1 MSKKILNLLAFL
13 AVLAGCIAM
22 TVFTGKG
29 SVSTMIYNFAFLAIM
44 TVLYLAGMLGGMFR
58 VEGIGQALHRGKEEL
73 TGIFKTPGKVKNE
86 SLVYLK
92 GIFDHKYLDGR
103 LDDFVDG
110 MNQAKEGIGEIE
122 DYINEDDIDLHVHK
136 RILEMIP
143 DIFTSLGILGTFIGL
158 VWGLKNFEPSSYE
171 TMTNSVSSLVAGIKV
186 AFLTS
191 IYGIAFAIIYS
202 SGMKSVFSDMN
213 EKLQAFLEKFH
224 IYVLPTA
231 ENESRNLMVAS
242 QKLQVKAMKQMAEQL
257 SAEMAQSFE
266 KAINPTFQKMNES
279 LDVLT
284 ESVTSCQ
291 QDVMQEILRSFLREM
306 NGSFKLQFKDFNDA
320 LAQLKK
326 AQKEN
331 TDYTTNLY
339 HTMSDQL
346 NSSYEKQSETM
357 KDMVNELGNAQGRYI
372 STASRIAQEN
382 QEIQK
387 MQQQDYQRVADYL
400 KEAEK
405 TSAKFWVACN
415 QTMQRYVETAS
426 QGMEK
431 VSAASQTG
439 TDVLKANRQ
448 VMEELEK
455 RLADFASC
463 QDKTLQTMEE
473 VRRLQ
478 TDISVTKENGNISL
492 AGGQQN
498 LNASRMADRQSMDRL
513 YALMKEQ
520 GEKQEAL
527 LEEMNRNL
535 RELSKTPQKGK
546 FGLFR

>member
-1 MSKKILNLLAFL
+1 MSKKVLNLLAFL

-191 IYGIAFAIIYS
+191 IYGIAFAIIYT

-306 NGSFKLQFKDFNDA
+306 NGSFKMQFKDFNDA
-320 LAQLKK
+320 LVQLKK

-331 TDYTTNLY
+331 TEYTTNLY

-346 NSSYEKQSETM
+346 NSSYERQSETM
-357 KDMVNELGNAQGRYI
+357 KDMVNELGNAQGRYM
-372 STASRIAQEN
+372 STASRIAQDN

-473 VRRLQ
+473 VRRLL

-492 AGGQQN
+492 TGGQQN

>member
-1 MSKKILNLLAFL
+1 MSKKVLNLLAFL
-13 AVLAGCIAM
+13 VVLAGCIAM

-29 SVSTMIYNFAFLAIM
+29 SVSTMIYNFVFLAIM

-191 IYGIAFAIIYS
+191 IYGIAFAIIYT

-306 NGSFKLQFKDFNDA
+306 NGSFKMQFKDFNDA

-331 TDYTTNLY
+331 TEYTTNLY

-346 NSSYEKQSETM
+346 NSSYERQSETM
-357 KDMVNELGNAQGRYI
+357 KDMVNELGNAQGRYM
-372 STASRIAQEN
+372 STASRIAQDN

-473 VRRLQ
+473 VRRLL

-492 AGGQQN
+492 TGGQQN
-498 LNASRMADRQSMDRL
+498 LNASKMADRQSVDRL

>member
-1 MSKKILNLLAFL
+1 MSKKVLNLLAFL

-191 IYGIAFAIIYS
+191 IYGIAFAIIYT

-331 TDYTTNLY
+331 TDYTTSLY
-339 HTMSDQL
+339 HNMSDQL

-415 QTMQRYVETAS
+415 QTMQRYVEAAS

-473 VRRLQ
+473 VRRLL

-492 AGGQQN
+492 TGGQQN
-498 LNASRMADRQSMDRL
+498 LNVSRMADRQSVDRL

>member
-58 VEGIGQALHRGKEEL
+58 VEGIGQALHRGEEEL

-191 IYGIAFAIIYS
+191 IYGIAFAIIYT

-331 TDYTTNLY
+331 TDYTTSLY

-387 MQQQDYQRVADYL
+387 MQQQDYQRVAEYL

-439 TDVLKANRQ
+439 TDVLNANRQ

-473 VRRLQ
+473 VRRLL

-492 AGGQQN
+492 TGGQQN
-498 LNASRMADRQSMDRL
+498 LNASRMADRQSVDRL

-527 LEEMNRNL
+527 LEEINRNL
-535 RELSKTPQKGK
+535 GELSKTPQKGK

>member
-191 IYGIAFAIIYS
+191 IYGIAFAIIYT

-242 QKLQVKAMKQMAEQL
+242 QKLQVKDMKQMAEQL

-331 TDYTTNLY
+331 TDYTTSLY

-387 MQQQDYQRVADYL
+387 MQQQDYQRVAEYL

-439 TDVLKANRQ
+439 TDVLNANRQ
-448 VMEELEK
+448 VMEELKK

-473 VRRLQ
+473 VRRLL

-492 AGGQQN
+492 TGGQQN
-498 LNASRMADRQSMDRL
+498 LNASRMADRQSVDRL

-527 LEEMNRNL
+527 LEEINRNL
-535 RELSKTPQKGK
+535 GELSKTPQKGK

>member
-439 TDVLKANRQ
+439 TDVLNANRQ
-448 VMEELEK
+448 VMEELEE

-473 VRRLQ
+473 VRRLL

-492 AGGQQN
+492 TGGQQN

-535 RELSKTPQKGK
+535 EELSKTPQKGK

>member
-29 SVSTMIYNFAFLAIM
+29 SVSTMIYNFVFLAIM

-191 IYGIAFAIIYS
+191 IYGIAFAIIYT

-439 TDVLKANRQ
+439 TDVLNANRQ

-473 VRRLQ
+473 VRRLL

-492 AGGQQN
+492 TGGQQN

-535 RELSKTPQKGK
+535 EELSKTPQKGK
-546 FGLFR
+546 FSLFR

>member
-1 MSKKILNLLAFL
+1 MNKKVLNLLAFL

-191 IYGIAFAIIYS
+191 IYGIAFAIIYT

-306 NGSFKLQFKDFNDA
+306 NGSFKMQFKDFNDA

-331 TDYTTNLY
+331 TEYTTNLY

-357 KDMVNELGNAQGRYI
+357 KDMVNELGNAQGRYM
-372 STASRIAQEN
+372 STASRIAQDN

-439 TDVLKANRQ
+439 TDVLNANRQ

-473 VRRLQ
+473 VRRLL

-492 AGGQQN
+492 TGGQQN

>member
-1 MSKKILNLLAFL
+1 MSKKVLNLLAFL

-191 IYGIAFAIIYS
+191 IYGIAFAIIYT

-266 KAINPTFQKMNES
+266 KAINPTFRKMNES

-306 NGSFKLQFKDFNDA
+306 NGSFKMQFKDFNDA

-331 TDYTTNLY
+331 TDYTTSLY
-339 HTMSDQL
+339 HNMSDQL
-346 NSSYEKQSETM
+346 NSSYERQSETM
-357 KDMVNELGNAQGRYI
+357 KDMVNELGNAQGRYM
-372 STASRIAQEN
+372 STASRIAQDN

-439 TDVLKANRQ
+439 ADVLKANRQ

-473 VRRLQ
+473 VRRLL

-498 LNASRMADRQSMDRL
+498 LNASRMADRQSMDRV

>member
-1 MSKKILNLLAFL
+1 MSKKVLNLLAFL

-191 IYGIAFAIIYS
+191 IYGIAFAIIYT

-331 TDYTTNLY
+331 TDYTTSLY
-339 HTMSDQL
+339 HNMSDQL
-346 NSSYEKQSETM
+346 NSSYERQSETM
-357 KDMVNELGNAQGRYI
+357 KDMVNELGNAQGRYM
-372 STASRIAQEN
+372 STASRIAQDN

-415 QTMQRYVETAS
+415 QTMQRYVEAAS

-473 VRRLQ
+473 VRRLL
-478 TDISVTKENGNISL
+478 TDISGTKENGNISL
-492 AGGQQN
+492 TGGQQN
-498 LNASRMADRQSMDRL
+498 LNASRMADRQSVDRL

>member
-1 MSKKILNLLAFL
+1 MSKKVLNLLAFL

-191 IYGIAFAIIYS
+191 IYGIAFAIIYT

-306 NGSFKLQFKDFNDA
+306 NGSFKMQFKDFNDA

-331 TDYTTNLY
+331 TDYTTSLY
-339 HTMSDQL
+339 HNMSDQL
-346 NSSYEKQSETM
+346 NSSYERQSETM
-357 KDMVNELGNAQGRYI
+357 KDMVNELGNAQGRYM
-372 STASRIAQEN
+372 STASRIAQDN

-439 TDVLKANRQ
+439 ADVLKANRQ

-473 VRRLQ
+473 VRRLL

-498 LNASRMADRQSMDRL
+498 LNASRMADKQSMDRV

>member
-122 DYINEDDIDLHVHK
+122 DYINEDDIDLRVHK

-191 IYGIAFAIIYS
+191 IYGIAFAIIYT

-439 TDVLKANRQ
+439 TDVLNANRQ

-473 VRRLQ
+473 VRRLL

-492 AGGQQN
+492 TGGQQN

-535 RELSKTPQKGK
+535 GELSKTPQKGK

>member
-1 MSKKILNLLAFL
+1 MSKKVLNLLAFL

-191 IYGIAFAIIYS
+191 IYGIAFAIIYT

-306 NGSFKLQFKDFNDA
+306 NGSFKMQFKDFNDA

-339 HTMSDQL
+339 HNMSDQL
-346 NSSYEKQSETM
+346 NSSYERQSETM
-357 KDMVNELGNAQGRYI
+357 KDMVNELGNAQGRYM
-372 STASRIAQEN
+372 STASRIAQDN

-439 TDVLKANRQ
+439 ADVLKANRQ

-473 VRRLQ
+473 VRRLL

-535 RELSKTPQKGK
+535 EELSKTPQKGK

>member
-1 MSKKILNLLAFL
+1 MSKKVLNLLAFL

-191 IYGIAFAIIYS
+191 IYGIAFAIIYT

-306 NGSFKLQFKDFNDA
+306 NGSFKMQFKDFNDA

-331 TDYTTNLY
+331 TDYTTSLY

-357 KDMVNELGNAQGRYI
+357 KDMVNELGNAQGRYM

-473 VRRLQ
+473 VRRLL

>member
-1 MSKKILNLLAFL
+1 MSKKVLNLLAFL

-191 IYGIAFAIIYS
+191 IYGIAFAIIYT

-306 NGSFKLQFKDFNDA
+306 NGSFKMQFKDFNDA

-331 TDYTTNLY
+331 TDYTTSLY
-339 HTMSDQL
+339 HNMSDQL
-346 NSSYEKQSETM
+346 NSSYERQSETM
-357 KDMVNELGNAQGRYI
+357 KDMVNELGNAQGRYM
-372 STASRIAQEN
+372 STASRIAQDN

-473 VRRLQ
+473 VRRLL

-498 LNASRMADRQSMDRL
+498 LNASRMADRQSMDRV

>member
-58 VEGIGQALHRGKEEL
+58 IEGIGQALHRGKEEL

-191 IYGIAFAIIYS
+191 IYGIAFAIIYT

-439 TDVLKANRQ
+439 TDVLNANRQ

-473 VRRLQ
+473 VRRLL

-492 AGGQQN
+492 TGGQQN

-535 RELSKTPQKGK
+535 GELSKTPQKGK

>member
-191 IYGIAFAIIYS
+191 IYGIAFAIIYT

-439 TDVLKANRQ
+439 TDVLNANRQ

-473 VRRLQ
+473 VRRLL

-492 AGGQQN
+492 TGGQQN
-498 LNASRMADRQSMDRL
+498 LNASRMADRQSMNRL

-535 RELSKTPQKGK
+535 EELSKTPQKGK

>member
-29 SVSTMIYNFAFLAIM
+29 SVSTMIYNFVFLAIM

-191 IYGIAFAIIYS
+191 IYGIAFAIIYT

-291 QDVMQEILRSFLREM
+291 QDVLQEILRSFLREM

-439 TDVLKANRQ
+439 TDVLNANRQ

-473 VRRLQ
+473 VRRLL

-492 AGGQQN
+492 TGGQQN

-535 RELSKTPQKGK
+535 GELSKTPQKGK

>member
-1 MSKKILNLLAFL
+1 MSKKVLNLLAFL

-191 IYGIAFAIIYS
+191 IYGIAFAIIYT

-257 SAEMAQSFE
+257 SAEMSQSFE

-306 NGSFKLQFKDFNDA
+306 NGSFKMQFKDFNDA

-331 TDYTTNLY
+331 TDYTTSLY
-339 HTMSDQL
+339 HNMSDQL
-346 NSSYEKQSETM
+346 NSSYERQSETM
-357 KDMVNELGNAQGRYI
+357 KDMVNELGNAQGRYM
-372 STASRIAQEN
+372 STASRIAQDN

-439 TDVLKANRQ
+439 ADVLKANRQ

-473 VRRLQ
+473 VRRLL

-498 LNASRMADRQSMDRL
+498 LNASRMADRQSMDRV

>member
-29 SVSTMIYNFAFLAIM
+29 SVSTMIYNFVFLAIM

-191 IYGIAFAIIYS
+191 IYGIAFAIIYT

-257 SAEMAQSFE
+257 SAEMAQSCE

-439 TDVLKANRQ
+439 TDVLNANRQ

-473 VRRLQ
+473 VRRLL

-492 AGGQQN
+492 TGGQQN

-535 RELSKTPQKGK
+535 GELSKTPQKGK

>member
-191 IYGIAFAIIYS
+191 IYGIAFAIIYT

-331 TDYTTNLY
+331 TDYTTSLY

-439 TDVLKANRQ
+439 TDVLNANRQ

-463 QDKTLQTMEE
+463 QDKTLQIMEE
-473 VRRLQ
+473 VRRLL

-492 AGGQQN
+492 TGGQQN
-498 LNASRMADRQSMDRL
+498 LNASRMADRQSVDRL

-520 GEKQEAL
+520 GEKQEDL
-527 LEEMNRNL
+527 LEEINRNL
-535 RELSKTPQKGK
+535 GELSKTPQKGK

>member
-1 MSKKILNLLAFL
+1 MSKKVLNLLAFL

-191 IYGIAFAIIYS
+191 IYGIAFAIIYT

-306 NGSFKLQFKDFNDA
+306 NGSFKMQFKDFNDA

-331 TDYTTNLY
+331 TDYTTSLY

-346 NSSYEKQSETM
+346 NSSYERQSETM

-473 VRRLQ
+473 VRRLL

-535 RELSKTPQKGK
+535 EELSKTPQKGK

>member
-29 SVSTMIYNFAFLAIM
+29 SVSTMIYNFVFLAIM

-191 IYGIAFAIIYS
+191 IYGIAFAIIYT

-439 TDVLKANRQ
+439 TDVLNANRQ

-473 VRRLQ
+473 VRRLL

-492 AGGQQN
+492 TGGQQN

>member
-29 SVSTMIYNFAFLAIM
+29 SVSTMIYNFVFLAIM

-191 IYGIAFAIIYS
+191 IYGIAFAIIYT

-387 MQQQDYQRVADYL
+387 MQQQDYQRVGDYL

-426 QGMEK
+426 RGMEK

-439 TDVLKANRQ
+439 TDVLNANRQ

-473 VRRLQ
+473 VRRLL

-492 AGGQQN
+492 TGGQQN

-535 RELSKTPQKGK
+535 EELSKTPQKGK

>member
-191 IYGIAFAIIYS
+191 IYGIAFAIIYT

-439 TDVLKANRQ
+439 TDVLNANGQ

-473 VRRLQ
+473 VRRLL

-492 AGGQQN
+492 TGGQQN
-498 LNASRMADRQSMDRL
+498 LNVSRMADRQSMDRL

-535 RELSKTPQKGK
+535 EELSKTPQKGK

>member
-1 MSKKILNLLAFL
+1 MSKKVLNLLAFL

-191 IYGIAFAIIYS
+191 IYGIAFAIIYT

-306 NGSFKLQFKDFNDA
+306 NGSFKMQFKDFNDA

-331 TDYTTNLY
+331 TDYTTSLY
-339 HTMSDQL
+339 HNMSDQL
-346 NSSYEKQSETM
+346 NSSYERQSETM

-439 TDVLKANRQ
+439 ADVLKANRQ

-473 VRRLQ
+473 VRRLL

-492 AGGQQN
+492 TGGQQN

-535 RELSKTPQKGK
+535 EELSKTPQKGK

>member
-1 MSKKILNLLAFL
+1 MSKKVLNLLAFL

-191 IYGIAFAIIYS
+191 IYGIAFAIIYT

-306 NGSFKLQFKDFNDA
+306 NGSFKMQFKDFNDA

-331 TDYTTNLY
+331 TEYTTNLY

-346 NSSYEKQSETM
+346 NSSYERQSETM
-357 KDMVNELGNAQGRYI
+357 KDMVNELGNAQGRYM
-372 STASRIAQEN
+372 STASRIAQDN

-455 RLADFASC
+455 RLADFASS

-473 VRRLQ
+473 VRRLL

-492 AGGQQN
+492 TGGQQN

>member
-1 MSKKILNLLAFL
+1 MSKKVLNLLAFL

-44 TVLYLAGMLGGMFR
+44 TVLYLAGVLGGMFR

-191 IYGIAFAIIYS
+191 IYGIAFAIIYT

-291 QDVMQEILRSFLREM
+291 QYVMQEILRSFLREM
-306 NGSFKLQFKDFNDA
+306 NGSFKMQFKDFNDA

-331 TDYTTNLY
+331 TEYTTNLY

-346 NSSYEKQSETM
+346 NSSYERQSETM
-357 KDMVNELGNAQGRYI
+357 KDMVNELGNAQGRYM
-372 STASRIAQEN
+372 STASRIAQDN

-473 VRRLQ
+473 VRRLL

-492 AGGQQN
+492 TGGQQN

-520 GEKQEAL
+520 GENQEAL

>member
-191 IYGIAFAIIYS
+191 IYGIAFAIIYT

-331 TDYTTNLY
+331 TDYTTSLY
-339 HTMSDQL
+339 HTMSNQL

-439 TDVLKANRQ
+439 TDVLNANRQ
-448 VMEELEK
+448 VMEELKK

-473 VRRLQ
+473 VRRLL

-492 AGGQQN
+492 TGGQQN
-498 LNASRMADRQSMDRL
+498 LNASRMADRQSVDRL

-527 LEEMNRNL
+527 LEEINRNL
-535 RELSKTPQKGK
+535 GELSKTPQKGK

>member
-122 DYINEDDIDLHVHK
+122 DYINEDDIDLRVHK

-191 IYGIAFAIIYS
+191 IYGIAFAIIYT

-331 TDYTTNLY
+331 TDYTTSLY

-473 VRRLQ
+473 VRRLL

-492 AGGQQN
+492 TGGQQN

>member
-1 MSKKILNLLAFL
+1 MSKKVLNLLAFL
-13 AVLAGCIAM
+13 AVLSGCIAM

-191 IYGIAFAIIYS
+191 IYGIAFAIIYT

-306 NGSFKLQFKDFNDA
+306 NGSFKMQFKDFNDA

-331 TDYTTNLY
+331 TEYTTNLY

-346 NSSYEKQSETM
+346 NSSYERQSETM
-357 KDMVNELGNAQGRYI
+357 KDMVNELGNAQGRYM
-372 STASRIAQEN
+372 STASRIAQDN

-473 VRRLQ
+473 VRRLL

-492 AGGQQN
+492 TGGQQN

>member
-1 MSKKILNLLAFL
+1 MSKKVLNLLAFL

-191 IYGIAFAIIYS
+191 IYGIAFAIIYT

-306 NGSFKLQFKDFNDA
+306 NGSFKMQFKDFNDA

-331 TDYTTNLY
+331 TEYTTNLY

-346 NSSYEKQSETM
+346 NSSYERQSETM
-357 KDMVNELGNAQGRYI
+357 KDMVNELGNAQGRYM
-372 STASRIAQEN
+372 STASRIAQDN

-473 VRRLQ
+473 VRRLL

-492 AGGQQN
+492 TGGQQN
-498 LNASRMADRQSMDRL
+498 LNAFRMADRQSMDRL

>member
-1 MSKKILNLLAFL
+1 MSKKVLNLLAFL

-29 SVSTMIYNFAFLAIM
+29 SVSTMIYNFVFLAIM

-191 IYGIAFAIIYS
+191 IYGIAFAIIYT

-306 NGSFKLQFKDFNDA
+306 NGSFKMQFKDFNDA

-331 TDYTTNLY
+331 TEYTTNLY

-346 NSSYEKQSETM
+346 NSSYERQSETM
-357 KDMVNELGNAQGRYI
+357 KDMVNELGNAQGRYM
-372 STASRIAQEN
+372 STASRIAQDN

-439 TDVLKANRQ
+439 TDVLNANRQ

-473 VRRLQ
+473 VRRLL

-492 AGGQQN
+492 TGGQQN

-520 GEKQEAL
+520 GKKQEAL

>member
-29 SVSTMIYNFAFLAIM
+29 SVSTMIYNFVFLAIM

-191 IYGIAFAIIYS
+191 IYGIAFAIIYT

-213 EKLQAFLEKFH
+213 ERLQAFLEKFH

-331 TDYTTNLY
+331 TDYTTSLY

-439 TDVLKANRQ
+439 TDVLNANRQ

-473 VRRLQ
+473 MRRLL

-492 AGGQQN
+492 TGGQQN

-535 RELSKTPQKGK
+535 KELSKTPQKGK

>member
-29 SVSTMIYNFAFLAIM
+29 SVSTMIYNFVFLAIM

-73 TGIFKTPGKVKNE
+73 TGIFKPPGKVKNE

-171 TMTNSVSSLVAGIKV
+171 TMPNSVSSLVAGIKV

-191 IYGIAFAIIYS
+191 IYGIAFAIIYT

-439 TDVLKANRQ
+439 TDVLNANRQ

-473 VRRLQ
+473 VRRLL

-492 AGGQQN
+492 TGGQQN

-535 RELSKTPQKGK
+535 EELSKTPQKGK

>member
-1 MSKKILNLLAFL
+1 MSKKVLNLLAFL

-44 TVLYLAGMLGGMFR
+44 TVLYLAGVLGGMFR

-191 IYGIAFAIIYS
+191 IYGIAFAIIYT

-306 NGSFKLQFKDFNDA
+306 NGSFKMQFKDFNDA

-331 TDYTTNLY
+331 TEYTTNLY

-346 NSSYEKQSETM
+346 NSSYERQSETM
-357 KDMVNELGNAQGRYI
+357 KDMVNELGNAQGRYM
-372 STASRIAQEN
+372 STASRIAQDN

-426 QGMEK
+426 QGM
-431 VSAASQTG
+431 
-439 TDVLKANRQ
+439 DVLKANRQ

-473 VRRLQ
+473 VRRLL

-492 AGGQQN
+492 TGGQQN

>member
-191 IYGIAFAIIYS
+191 IYGIAFAIIYT

-331 TDYTTNLY
+331 TDYTTSLY

-439 TDVLKANRQ
+439 TDVLNANRQ
-448 VMEELEK
+448 VMEELKK

-463 QDKTLQTMEE
+463 QDKTLQTMED
-473 VRRLQ
+473 VRRLL

-492 AGGQQN
+492 TGGQQN
-498 LNASRMADRQSMDRL
+498 LNASRMADRQSVDRL

-527 LEEMNRNL
+527 LEEINRNL
-535 RELSKTPQKGK
+535 GELSKTPQKGK